1 MESLWKFKEVFMEIE
16 GNSLKFKEGYGNS
29 WKFIEIYTR
38 SLWKFMEICETFM
51 EIHGNS
57 KKSMEI

>member
-29 WKFIEIYTR
+29 WKFIQEAYGNSWKFVRRLWKLMEIQR
-38 SLWKFMEICETFM
+38 SL
-51 EIHGNS
+51 
-57 KKSMEI
+57 